1 MPKIMPQ
8 STTDGVDVEV
18 WTFEAPRC
26 EQCCHKQ
33 AGPGKPRHCPV
44 IMKTIIQLY
53 VPRTPELNLTL
64 GSDWDRDAG
73 FLMANLKTD
82 ARKYWL
88 LFPKVP
94 STMVWHWGIRW
105 LNLLF
110 VFLSPINDPGISR
123 VTRLKEYRKCR
134 TRLPCYCWCS
144 QWIKVDERFI
154 HGNLWL
160 MAIELFTTSRCH
172 NQLCL
177 LLL

>member
-1 MPKIMPQ
+1 MPQ

-26 EQCCHKQ
+26 EQCCHKRVLVN
-33 AGPGKPRHCPV
+33 PGIAPSLWRL
-44 IMKTIIQLY
+44 LY
-53 VPRTPELNLTL
+53 SFMFPARLNLTL

-73 FLMANLKTD
+73 FLIANLKTD

-94 STMVWHWGIRW
+94 STRVWHWGIRW

-160 MAIELFTTSRCH
+160 VARVVYNISMS
-172 NQLCL
+172 
-177 LLL
+177 